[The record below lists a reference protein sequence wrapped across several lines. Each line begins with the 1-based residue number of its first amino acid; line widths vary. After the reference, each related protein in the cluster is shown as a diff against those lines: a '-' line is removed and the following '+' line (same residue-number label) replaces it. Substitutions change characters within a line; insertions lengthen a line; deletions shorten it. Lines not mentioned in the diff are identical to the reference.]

1 MLPPQKYLIKIIG
14 LTTSNSWYRLVPA
27 TPSPWLHMATTM
39 DQDHPEQL
47 FSGWVGRG
55 QPTTSTYVGGSIWD
69 EVPRHRSYLVGPVVL
84 LVLVVVRTRPVA
96 QSLLCIMDTWT
107 PRTTPVPVHHIQ
119 LPWLDLMWYNP
130 CPMAGPWQH
139 HRINEPLSSEIKKKF
154 VERKIR
160 VFLSDKKHDVRPAPG
175 PYSIWSRINP
185 IENNFY
191 GFCEWRTYHD
201 WKFKRHPDLEDKFVC
216 SFECNVVLECKHYV
230 WICASVLLGLKLNIC
245 LNTFFISSSISDS
258 GLYGYAYYG
267 PYIRH
272 TC

>member
-119 LPWLDLMWYNP
+119 LPWLDLMWYNVSHGWSMTTSQNKWASIIRDKEIV
-130 CPMAGPWQH
+130 CWKKNQGLFKWQ
-139 HRINEPLSSEIKKKF
+139 ET
-154 VERKIR
+154 
-160 VFLSDKKHDVRPAPG
+160 
-175 PYSIWSRINP
+175 W
-185 IENNFY
+185 
-191 GFCEWRTYHD
+191 C
-201 WKFKRHPDLEDKFVC
+201 
-216 SFECNVVLECKHYV
+216 
-230 WICASVLLGLKLNIC
+230 
-245 LNTFFISSSISDS
+245 
-258 GLYGYAYYG
+258 
-267 PYIRH
+267 
-272 TC
+272 